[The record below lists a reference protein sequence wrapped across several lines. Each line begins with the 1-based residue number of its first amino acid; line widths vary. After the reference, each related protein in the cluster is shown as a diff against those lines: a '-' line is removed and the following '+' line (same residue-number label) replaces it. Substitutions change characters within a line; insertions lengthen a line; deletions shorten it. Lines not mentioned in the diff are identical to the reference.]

1 MKIDAQQ
8 AYHGIP
14 LLSLRKF
21 LRSVRDTLSWDV
33 TWLSRDL
40 GLPAPE
46 AQALAEQLAT
56 DGYISAG
63 PFQNG
68 EWSNTIKGNA
78 LAGASAAPLVNRST
92 AEARLQEFLDRV
104 EQVNL
109 PTAPFALW
117 VDRVVLLGSM
127 LGTKERVSDVDLSIK
142 LIHKPGYDWR
152 SQDRVSIALS
162 SGRRFGSFFEQLI
175 WPTQEVLLY
184 LRNRRRSLSFVEWN
198 EEWINTQP
206 HRVIYRRSQPA
217 RQRPRREAEWF

>member
-8 AYHGIP
+8 NYHGIP

-21 LRSVRDTLSWDV
+21 LRSVRDTLSWNL

-40 GLPAPE
+40 GLPVRE
-46 AQALAEQLAT
+46 AQALAEQLAA

-63 PFQNG
+63 AFQNA

-78 LAGASAAPLVNRST
+78 LAGASAAALVNRST
-92 AEARLQEFLDRV
+92 AEARLREFLDRV
-104 EQVNL
+104 EQVNS
-109 PTAPFALW
+109 PTAPFAVW
-117 VDRVVLLGSM
+117 VDQVVLLGSM
-127 LGTKERVSDVDLSIK
+127 LSTKERVSDVDLSIK

-162 SGRRFGSFFEQLI
+162 GGRRFGSFFAQLI

-198 EEWINTQP
+198 EEWLKTQP

-217 RQRPRREAEWF
+217 KPSPRRAAKF